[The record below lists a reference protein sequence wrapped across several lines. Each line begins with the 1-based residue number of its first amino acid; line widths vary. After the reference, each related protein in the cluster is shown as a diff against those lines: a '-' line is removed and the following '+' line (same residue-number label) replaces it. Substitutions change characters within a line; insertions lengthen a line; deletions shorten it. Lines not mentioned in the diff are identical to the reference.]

1 MMPVGPI
8 LLMLLAI
15 LIHFGFLARPLERI
29 GLSARGGLLLTLAM
43 LGGSL
48 VEIGLA
54 RGLTINLGTGL
65 IPLGLALFLLLGS
78 RRWWEPV
85 VAFGAGFTAAG
96 AIALLSRWLPAGQP
110 TELNLFFLDAQYFY
124 ALVAGSVGY
133 LVGHTRGAS
142 FAGAVL
148 GVLAGDLFHYLQYV
162 KSGEMGD
169 LVIRMS
175 GGGFHGTALVAGVLA
190 LFLSDLLTSPPTERG
205 EAAVDH
211 LSQP

>member
-1 MMPVGPI
+1 MMPIGPI
-8 LLMLLAI
+8 LI
-15 LIHFGFLARPLERI
+15 LILLVLILAGLLTRPLERL
-29 GLSARGGLLLTLAM
+29 GLSDRSGALLAVAM

-48 VEIGLA
+48 LEVPLLPGLS
-54 RGLTINLGTGL
+54 INVGSGVM
-65 IPLGLALFLLLGS
+65 PLLLSLYLLLGS

-85 VAFGAGFTAAG
+85 VAVGAGFSAAS
-96 AIALLSRWLPAGQP
+96 ALALMSRWLPAGQP

-124 ALVAGSVGY
+124 ALVAGSIGY

-148 GVLAGDLFHYLQYV
+148 GVLAGDLFHYLEYV
-162 KSGEMGD
+162 RTSQIAD

-190 LFLSDLLTSPPTERG
+190 VALSDLLTAPPAERG

>member
-8 LLMLLAI
+8 LLLLLAV
-15 LIHFGFLARPLERI
+15 LIHFGFLSRPLARI
-29 GLSARGGLLLTLAM
+29 GLSDRASFLLTLAM

-48 VEIGLA
+48 VEVSLV

-65 IPLGLALFLLLGS
+65 LPLGLALFLLLGS
-78 RRWWEPV
+78 RRWWEPL
-85 VAFGAGFTAAG
+85 VALGAGLSAAG

-133 LVGHTRGAS
+133 LVGHTRSAS
-142 FAGAVL
+142 FAGAVV
-148 GVLAGDLFHYLQYV
+148 GVLGGDLFHYQHLV
-162 KSGEMGD
+162 GSGEITD

-175 GGGFHGTALVAGVLA
+175 GGGFHGTALVAGALA
-190 LFLSDLLTSPPTERG
+190 LFLSDLLTAPPAERG

-211 LSQP
+211 LPQS

>member
-8 LLMLLAI
+8 LLMLLAV
-15 LIHFGFLARPLERI
+15 LIHSGFLSRSLTRI
-29 GLSARGGLLLTLAM
+29 GLTDRAGFLLTLAM

-48 VEIGLA
+48 VEVSLI
-54 RGLTINLGTGL
+54 RGLTMNLGTGL
-65 IPLGLALFLLLGS
+65 LPLGLALYLLQGS
-78 RRWWEPV
+78 RRWWEPL
-85 VAFGAGFTAAG
+85 VALGAGFTAAG
-96 AIALLSRWLPAGQP
+96 AIALLSRWLPAAQP

-124 ALVAGSVGY
+124 ALVAGSIGY

-142 FAGAVL
+142 FAGAVV
-148 GVLAGDLFHYLQYV
+148 GVLGGDLFHYQHIIG
-162 KSGEMGD
+162 SGEMAD

-190 LFLSDLLTSPPTERG
+190 LFLSDLLTAPPAERG

-211 LSQP
+211 LPQP